1 MWAVHF
7 RHPEVLRRLVAGGAE
22 INRPVAASEGQAAL
36 HHAASIGDEAGAVLL
51 LELGA
56 DPRAAAPKSLI
67 TPLCATLNPERSL
80 PSPYYHTPA
89 REPAQQRERE
99 GGRGGGGRGGGAAGS
114 PVGGIC
120 STLERAAAGVRA

>member
-22 INRPVAASEGQAAL
+22 VNRPVAASEGEAAL

-67 TPLCATLNPERSL
+67 TPLYATLNPARSL
-80 PSPYYHTPA
+80 PSPHYHTPA
-89 REPAQQRERE
+89 RKPAQRERE
-99 GGRGGGGRGGGAAGS
+99 GGRERGGGEGGGRAAGS
-114 PVGGIC
+114 PVGCIC
-120 STLERAAAGVRA
+120 STL